1 MFFTFLLPFR
11 AYLGRF
17 FKGSRVP
24 VSTDLFFLFFCSL
37 LLLGA
42 FLGDRPLANPDE
54 GRYLE
59 IPREMFLSGDF
70 ITPRLNGIKYF
81 EKPPFFYWME
91 IASFSLFGVNVWAGR
106 IIPAVLSFLLVFGV
120 YGCSRYLF
128 DRETGILSALA
139 LLTCCMYF
147 TFSHMVILDMGLAA
161 WTGLGLL
168 SFISGMY
175 TLPSVKRR
183 LLFYSSSV
191 FLSFAILTKGFVAL
205 VVPGGIIFLWVLL
218 YKKWK
223 DLLPLYLPSY
233 LFIFLCI
240 TAPWHILVS
249 IKHPEFAWFY
259 FIHEHFLRFTTTTHG
274 RYQPLWFFVPVFVLG
289 AFPWITYVFSLIF
302 SSLKKR
308 LFPEKEGFFFIWMV
322 VFFVFFSLSHS
333 KLITYILPL
342 FPALGIILG
351 HYFAD
356 PTKFTAMP
364 SCAFK
369 GYLGLAFILGLGGML
384 YSFLSED
391 RTEIP
396 QKFFYFIPFL
406 MIFLLSPCLIYVF
419 LSSLSQNKREFFS
432 IFFGISLFY
441 LGLSYCSPLIPY
453 NSTQHLANLLKSKGL
468 TETDI
473 VFYHAYPYDLSF
485 YLNKAHP
492 IPLVSWRG
500 ELSYGMEHETKID
513 WVWSEKQF
521 WDVWNTPKPLCAV
534 LKENMYATLAKEKKM
549 LQPLVTASPSEKSIS
564 SSPYVVVCNF

>member
-1 MFFTFLLPFR
+1 MFTFLLPFR

-17 FKGSRVP
+17 FKGNRVP
-24 VSTDLFFLFFCSL
+24 VSIDLFFLFFCSL
-37 LLLGA
+37 LLLGT

-91 IASFSLFGVNVWAGR
+91 IISFSLFGVNVWAGR
-106 IIPAVLSFLLVFGV
+106 LVSAFLSFLLIFGV
-120 YGCSRYLF
+120 YGCSRHLF
-128 DRETGILSALA
+128 GRETGILGALS

-147 TFSHMVILDMGLAA
+147 TFSHMVILDMALTA

-168 SFISGMY
+168 FFISGMY
-175 TLPSVKRR
+175 TPPSLKRR
-183 LLFYSSSV
+183 LLFYGNSL

-205 VVPGGIIFLWVLL
+205 VVPGGIIFLWLLL

-223 DLLPLYLPSY
+223 DLFPLYLPSC
-233 LFIFLCI
+233 LFIFLAV

-249 IKHPEFAWFY
+249 IKNPEFAWFY
-259 FIHEHFLRFTTTTHG
+259 FVHEHFLRFTTKTHG
-274 RYQPLWFFVPVFVLG
+274 RYQPFWFFIPVLVIG
-289 AFPWITYVFSLIF
+289 TFPWITYAFSLILA
-302 SSLKKR
+302 SLKKR
-308 LFPEKEGFFFIWMV
+308 LFPEKEGFFFLWIT
-322 VFFVFFSLSHS
+322 VFFIFFSLSHS

-342 FPALGIILG
+342 FPALAIILG
-351 HYFAD
+351 NYFAD
-356 PTKFTAMP
+356 PTTFTAMP
-364 SCAFK
+364 SRAFK

-384 YSFLSED
+384 YAFLSED

-396 QKFFYFIPFL
+396 QRFFYFIPFL

-419 LSSLSQNKREFFS
+419 LSSLHQNKREFFS

-453 NSTQHLANLLKSKGL
+453 NSTQRLANLLKNKNL
-468 TETDI
+468 KETDI

-485 YLNKAHP
+485 YLNRPTP
-492 IPLVSWRG
+492 IPLVSWVG
-500 ELSYGMEHETKID
+500 ELSYGMKHETRLD
-513 WVWSEKQF
+513 WIWSEQRF
-521 WDVWNTPKPLCAV
+521 WKEWNSSKPLCAV
-534 LKENMYATLAKEKKM
+534 LKENLYVSLAKENKII
-549 LQPLVTASPSEKSIS
+549 QPPLSSSFSEKNVP
-564 SSPYVVVCNF
+564 SSPYVMVCNF